1 MSGKI
6 ISRER
11 DPVEDMFWMLA
22 IHYQILLVLKSD
34 AGISVDDLNA
44 GIKTTV
50 PNRSIPEEAY
60 SPVNVSKPTYTLA
73 DLLIQIPDDTSQD
86 EETETAVPN
95 RSIPEEAYSPVN
107 VSKPTYTL
115 ADLLAQI
122 TEDNLHDEIDTGKI
136 PCIKPLLYAIM

>member
-1 MSGKI
+1 MSVKT
-6 ISRER
+6 ISQEK
-11 DPVEDMFWMLA
+11 DPVSDMFWVFA
-22 IHYQILLVLKSD
+22 IHYQILLMLKSD
-34 AGISVDDLNA
+34 VGINVDDLNA
-44 GIKTTV
+44 GIKTGI

-73 DLLIQIPDDTSQD
+73 DLLAQIPDDTSQD
-86 EETETAVPN
+86 EETETGVPN

-122 TEDNLHDEIDTGKI
+122 TEDNLHDEVDTG
-136 PCIKPLLYAIM
+136 PAVGNEV

>member
-6 ISRER
+6 ISQEK
-11 DPVEDMFWMLA
+11 DPVADMFWVFA
-22 IHYQILLVLKSD
+22 IHYQILLMLKSD
-34 AGISVDDLNA
+34 VGGLKAGV
-44 GIKTTV
+44 KTAV

-60 SPVNVSKPTYTLA
+60 SPANVSKPTYTLA
-73 DLLIQIPDDTSQD
+73 DLLAQITDDTSQD

-95 RSIPEEAYSPVN
+95 RSIPEEAYSPAN

-122 TEDNLHDEIDTGKI
+122 TDDNLHDEVDTGPAVGNTQI
-136 PCIKPLLYAIM
+136 PAILGMDK

>member
-1 MSGKI
+1 MSAKI

-11 DPVEDMFWMLA
+11 DPVEDMFWVLA

-34 AGISVDDLNA
+34 AGISVDDLNT
-44 GIKTTV
+44 GIKTT
-50 PNRSIPEEAY
+50 
-60 SPVNVSKPTYTLA
+60 
-73 DLLIQIPDDTSQD
+73 
-86 EETETAVPN
+86 VPN

-122 TEDNLHDEIDTGKI
+122 TEDNLHDEIDTG
-136 PCIKPLLYAIM
+136 PAVGNEV

>member
-1 MSGKI
+1 MSAKI

-11 DPVEDMFWMLA
+11 DPVEDMFWVFA

-44 GIKTTV
+44 GIK
-50 PNRSIPEEAY
+50 
-60 SPVNVSKPTYTLA
+60 
-73 DLLIQIPDDTSQD
+73 
-86 EETETAVPN
+86 TAVPN

-115 ADLLAQI
+115 ADLLTQIPDDTSQDEETETAVPNRSIPEEAYSPAKFGKSTHTLDDLLAQV
-122 TEDNLHDEIDTGKI
+122 TEDNLPDAGTVEPSTENET
-136 PCIKPLLYAIM
+136 

>member
-1 MSGKI
+1 MSAKI

-11 DPVEDMFWMLA
+11 EPVEDMFWVFA
-22 IHYQILLVLKSD
+22 IHYQILLMLKSD
-34 AGISVDDLNA
+34 AGI
-44 GIKTTV
+44 KTAS

-73 DLLIQIPDDTSQD
+73 DLLAQISDDTSQD
-86 EETETAVPN
+86 EETETASPN

-122 TEDNLHDEIDTGKI
+122 TEDNLHDEIDTG
-136 PCIKPLLYAIM
+136 PAVGNEV